1 MDSVLCKACKA
12 RNDFKS
18 IGSTRMIQ
26 SCHPHTR
33 ASINSI
39 CTNTAQSKSYA
50 TGCCTRLL
58 KVVKALASFRLA
70 INIECNNT
78 KHGISTLY
86 ASGSN
91 ARGFPF
97 VDLVGVGTTPNFWG
111 FTPSARA
118 PFFFCRRINWFSLR
132 FASI

>member
-1 MDSVLCKACKA
+1 MFHRLLRVRVRERS
-12 RNDFKS
+12 
-18 IGSTRMIQ
+18 
-26 SCHPHTR
+26 
-33 ASINSI
+33 ASIVAHVVRDAPRGV
-39 CTNTAQSKSYA
+39 AQID
-50 TGCCTRLL
+50 R
-58 KVVKALASFRLA
+58 
-70 INIECNNT
+70 NILRHVIGELTVECNNT

-118 PFFFCRRINWFSLR
+118 TFFFCRRINWFSLR